1 MDRARLRW
9 LCRRGTKELDVILNR
24 YLDSAFDHADASEQ
38 QAFLALLTWE
48 DPVLQERL
56 LQVDGLETLLREIMS
71 HQSV

>member
-24 YLDSAFDHADASEQ
+24 YLELEFDKADANEQ
-38 QAFLALLTWE
+38 QAFAELLNWE

-56 LQVDGLETLLREIMS
+56 LQVDGLDKLLREMI
-71 HQSV
+71 VKKAV

>member
-24 YLDSAFDHADASEQ
+24 YLDSRFDHVDASEQ

-56 LQVDGLETLLREIMS
+56 LQVDGLEGLLCEIMS